1 MSDTQQLQVQDRT
14 EFGKGAARRL
24 RMADKIPAVLYGHGA
39 EPRHLTLPGH
49 ETMLL
54 IRQANAVVELVVDG
68 KVDEIALVKDVQ
80 RDPVRRI
87 IEHVDLIIVKKGE
100 RVEVEVPVHLE
111 GEPAAGLQAI
121 QDATVLLVSAEAMY
135 IPEQILVSVEG
146 LEEGAVIHA
155 TDVKLPTG
163 AKLVDEETDVIVVAI
178 HAPVEQD
185 LGDEPEGAAE
195 DAPAEDGAEAPEEGE
210 GE

>member
-14 EFGKGAARRL
+14 EFGKGAARRI
-24 RMADKIPAVLYGHGA
+24 RANDMIPAVLYGHGA

-87 IEHVDLIIVKKGE
+87 IEHVDLVIVKKGE
-100 RVEVEVPVHLE
+100 RVEVEVSVHLE
-111 GEPAAGLQAI
+111 GEPVSGLQAI
-121 QDATVLLVSAEAMY
+121 QDATTLLVSAEAMH
-135 IPEQILVSVEG
+135 IPEQIVVSIEG

-155 TDVKLPTG
+155 TDVKLPAG
-163 AKLVDEETDVIVVAI
+163 AKLVDEESDLIVVAI

-185 LGDEPEGAAE
+185 LGDEPE
-195 DAPAEDGAEAPEEGE
+195 APAEGEAAEAPAEGE
-210 GE
+210 